1 MKEIYP
7 KYEELD
13 DKQKAKLGNLTC
25 IMCFT
30 RKYTFPPIAAFLGG
44 VVSQEIVK
52 AITQKYSPIHQ
63 FFYYDCAELFPEQDI
78 MSLNEERKSKLFN
91 PAIDY

>member
-1 MKEIYP
+1 MTHYIYKAFLGILSSGEASLYDPVECCEYFLSKVKEIYP

-30 RKYTFPPIAAFLGG
+30 
-44 VVSQEIVK
+44 
-52 AITQKYSPIHQ
+52 
-63 FFYYDCAELFPEQDI
+63 
-78 MSLNEERKSKLFN
+78 
-91 PAIDY
+91 